1 MKKLKIS
8 IITVCYNAE
17 NTIEQTVLSVINQS
31 YDNIEYIVIDGLSK
45 DKTINILSK
54 YQKNISKIISENDSG
69 LYDAMNKGIKL
80 ASGDVIGFI
89 NADDFFSSKYIVEEI
104 MSFFNHSQI
113 KIVYGDLVYVHKENA
128 NKVIRYWKSSDYKKY
143 NILKGWMPA
152 HPTFYA
158 RKELYQQNGLF
169 NTEFKISSDYDLML
183 RFLKKV
189 ELNEV
194 KYIPIIFVLMRS
206 GGISDNSIKTKLKAI
221 IESIKVIKNNKYKL
235 FFISGFLKP
244 LRKIFQFTSSRKLNY
259 FDKYRPFNY
268 KLKLIGNIIDFLFFP
283 ILKINN
289 PTEEINKNKIKKIL
303 VNDCFLIGDNIM
315 TTALLNNLKFNF
327 PNSEIHTIGNSW
339 TLSLYSEK
347 LVDKKYIAKTPWST
361 YDYSY
366 SNILNYFKLIWELRR
381 QNYDLALET
390 RGDWRNCF
398 ILWLTGAKYRYSP
411 VLTGGKVFVNKLVN
425 IKNPRENLFEIRRKI
440 ALSISRNDN
449 NFIPNIPISHD
460 DTNISSKYIL
470 ENKLANIDY
479 LILHPGASLANKML
493 NSDQIMRLIL
503 EIRRSNLEL
512 VIVGG
517 PKETFFI
524 DELKRK
530 YFLINGQEL
539 KIFKGSLNSFAA
551 IIKNSLCCIT
561 MDSAAAHISSA
572 MNKPTIIINKHDGS
586 LSIKPYGSNIYIINF
601 SLFLWETDC
610 ILIDIMQI
618 IFKIKDNKFL

>member
-169 NTEFKISSDYDLML
+169 NTEFKVSSDYDLML

-259 FDKYRPFNY
+259 FEKYRPFNY
-268 KLKLIGNIIDFLFFP
+268 KLKLIGILGIKLLSFLE
-283 ILKINN
+283 ILKAIFLL
-289 PTEEINKNKIKKIL
+289 ISKRFSL
-303 VNDCFLIGDNIM
+303 GFLIF
-315 TTALLNNLKFNF
+315 TSLLTNTF
-327 PNSEIHTIGNSW
+327 PPVNTGEY
-339 TLSLYSEK
+339 LY
-347 LVDKKYIAKTPWST
+347 
-361 YDYSY
+361 
-366 SNILNYFKLIWELRR
+366 
-381 QNYDLALET
+381 LA
-390 RGDWRNCF
+390 
-398 ILWLTGAKYRYSP
+398 P
-411 VLTGGKVFVNKLVN
+411 V
-425 IKNPRENLFEIRRKI
+425 
-440 ALSISRNDN
+440 
-449 NFIPNIPISHD
+449 SH
-460 DTNISSKYIL
+460 
-470 ENKLANIDY
+470 
-479 LILHPGASLANKML
+479 
-493 NSDQIMRLIL
+493 
-503 EIRRSNLEL
+503 
-512 VIVGG
+512 
-517 PKETFFI
+517 
-524 DELKRK
+524 
-530 YFLINGQEL
+530 
-539 KIFKGSLNSFAA
+539 
-551 IIKNSLCCIT
+551 
-561 MDSAAAHISSA
+561 
-572 MNKPTIIINKHDGS
+572 
-586 LSIKPYGSNIYIINF
+586 SIKQFLQSPLVSNAR
-601 SLFLWETDC
+601 S
-610 ILIDIMQI
+610 
-618 IFKIKDNKFL
+618 